1 MLAPTRWL
9 VLILLLIA
17 TITSVA
23 HAQLPPSPSPS
34 YIADRGNVL
43 SPATRNNLNTQ
54 LAQFERETSNQ
65 IVVAIEP
72 NLPRTDTLE
81 SYANKLF
88 NHWQIGQKSRNNG
101 VLLLVITGQR
111 ELRIEVGYGLEGTL
125 PDATAKRII
134 DNDIVPRF
142 RSGDFDGGIQTGVNS
157 IIAATKGEYRGT
169 GKLVSEQQKRDFLK
183 KFVIAVFAIIVI
195 IITILGLI
203 FKPLY
208 GSSYSSRGYTP
219 WWAQTCI
226 TISDLVIQ
234 LLINIALSALSGGK
248 GGGGR
253 SSSSGGGGGGFSG
266 GGGSSGG
273 GGASGRW

>member
-1 MLAPTRWL
+1 MLPRTRWL

-17 TITSVA
+17 TVSSVA
-23 HAQLPPSPSPS
+23 LAQLPPSPSPS
-34 YIADRGNVL
+34 YIADRSNVL
-43 SPATRNNLNTQ
+43 NPATRNTLNGQ

-72 NLPRTDTLE
+72 NLPRTETLE

-142 RSGDFDGGIQTGVNS
+142 RNGDFDGGVQAGVNS

-169 GKLVSEQQKRDFLK
+169 GKLVTEQQKRDFLK
-183 KFVIAVFAIIVI
+183 KFIFAVFVIIVI

-219 WWAQTCI
+219 WWAQACI
-226 TISDLVIQ
+226 TISDIVIHI
-234 LLINIALSALSGGK
+234 LINILTSIASGGR
-248 GGGGR
+248 GGGGGSR
-253 SSSSGGGGGGFSG
+253 SGGGGFSG